1 MNRRIN
7 IEVRPSLWDELINGR
22 KVNPGKQR
30 FNPFNNEV
38 GFHAG
43 LFEFTFDAVND
54 FHGLPFVLFGGLE
67 DLFLVKKLRCCR
79 HTRVRFYPP

>member
-7 IEVRPSLWDELINGR
+7 NERYRITRSRLINGR
-22 KVNPGKQR
+22 KVNPGEQR
-30 FNPFNNEV
+30 FNPFNNKV